1 MAAKKKNQ
9 RKLRNKYRFSIQN
22 STSHNEIFAFRTSG
36 LGVIL
41 GTVFVVLVIIASV
54 IFLIAFTPLK
64 ETIPGY
70 PDTQTRRIM
79 AANAIKAD
87 SLERA
92 ITQWEWQ
99 LTNIQRILSNQAPLE
114 LENIFAA
121 TQDSTAGT
129 VATQPGR
136 SRQDSLFRQEVL
148 KQEQF
153 VATSP
158 QQNLQID
165 GILFFTPVKG
175 VVSDGF
181 DPSKKHFAVD
191 IAVAENASVF
201 SVLDGT
207 VILADY
213 NSETGYVI
221 QLQHNN
227 NLISIYKHNTKL
239 LKSVGERVKAGT
251 AIALA
256 GNTGTTTTGTHLHFE
271 LWHNGSP
278 VDPAKYIN
286 F

>member
-1 MAAKKKNQ
+1 MATKKKKQSN
-9 RKLRNKYRFSIQN
+9 LRSKYRFSIQN

-36 LGVIL
+36 LGMIL
-41 GTVFVVLVIIASV
+41 GTIFVVVVIIASV
-54 IFLIAFTPLK
+54 TFLIAFTPLK

-92 ITQWEWQ
+92 IAQWEWQ

-121 TQDSTAGT
+121 PQDSTANTGI
-129 VATQPGR
+129 TQSGR
-136 SRQDSLFRQEVL
+136 SRQDSLLRQEVL

-153 VATSP
+153 AATAP

-175 VVSDGF
+175 LVSDGF
-181 DPSKKHFAVD
+181 DPSKKHFAID
-191 IAVAENASVF
+191 IAVAENATVF

-207 VILADY
+207 VIMADY
-213 NSETGYVI
+213 ISETGYVI
-221 QLQHNN
+221 QIQHNN
-227 NLISIYKHNTKL
+227 NLISTYKHNAKL
-239 LKSVGERVKAGT
+239 LKSVGERVKSGT

-256 GNTGTTTTGTHLHFE
+256 GNTGTTTTGAHLHFE
-271 LWHNGSP
+271 LWYNGSP
-278 VDPAKYIN
+278 VDPTKYIN

>member
-1 MAAKKKNQ
+1 MAAKKNKQ
-9 RKLRNKYRFSIQN
+9 KQPRSKYRIIIQN
-22 STSHNEIFAFRTSG
+22 NTSHNEMFAFRASG
-36 LGVIL
+36 LGITL
-41 GTVFVVLVIIASV
+41 ATIFVVVVIIAAV
-54 IFLIAFTPLK
+54 TFLIAFTPLR

-99 LTNIQRILSNQAPLE
+99 LTNIQRILSDQPPLE
-114 LENIFAA
+114 LENIFAVPN
-121 TQDSTAGT
+121 DSLAAAGL
-129 VATQPGR
+129 AQSGR
-136 SRQDSLFRQEVL
+136 SRRDSLLRLDVL

-153 VATSP
+153 AATAP

-165 GILFFTPVKG
+165 GILFFPPVKG
-175 VVSDGF
+175 LVSDGF
-181 DPSKKHFAVD
+181 DPSKKHFAID
-191 IAVAENASVF
+191 IAVAENATVF

-207 VILADY
+207 VILAES

-221 QLQHNN
+221 QIQHSN
-227 NLISIYKHNTKL
+227 NLISIYKHNAKL
-239 LKSVGERVKAGT
+239 LKSAGERVKAGT

-256 GNTGTTTTGTHLHFE
+256 GNTGSTSVGTHLHFE